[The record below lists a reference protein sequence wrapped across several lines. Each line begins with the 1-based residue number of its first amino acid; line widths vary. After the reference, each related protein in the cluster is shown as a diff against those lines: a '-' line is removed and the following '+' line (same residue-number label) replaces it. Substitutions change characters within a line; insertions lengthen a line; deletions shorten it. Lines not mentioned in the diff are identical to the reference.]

1 MYSRNNSP
9 RPTDSGDINT
19 KKSQR
24 SPYGNV
30 YQSGKHDNIPQK
42 RTVYTQSQ
50 RQIGNYG
57 SAKTVMNP
65 PPDYSGTAIR
75 YSGQED
81 IYTEDTVTRYPMQS
95 ESESEFDYESEV
107 AFPNDET
114 SKDKVRPSVLRSG
127 IALPSPDPIIHS
139 KRAALKNDSM
149 ANYDPKDREDE
160 HKVEDMIK
168 LLKNSEI
175 DSEDL
180 LLCAIIVMLLSSGCE
195 EEIVMI
201 LAFLLFS
208 QK

>member
-57 SAKTVMNP
+57 SAQTVMNP

-81 IYTEDTVTRYPMQS
+81 IYTDDTVTRYPMQS

-127 IALPSPDPIIHS
+127 IALPSLDPIIHS

-160 HKVEDMIK
+160 YKVEDMIK